1 MVQKELFLIWKKKT
15 RHMKEY
21 NLVKQIEQLSVVAV
35 WLFVIRTVGGAER
48 SSHLKCDQK
57 GRSWQEWEAVNGEE
71 V

>member
-1 MVQKELFLIWKKKT
+1 
-15 RHMKEY
+15 MKEY